1 MATTTTKR
9 MKPGN
14 NLRTNGMK
22 TSQVRSKRKVGQN
35 ENASTTLSSSTD
47 ENDNSWTAV
56 TSKNQKR
63 REKGL
68 EKRNEK
74 LVTGSRKI
82 VGGSL
87 RAATRTADVFIG
99 RVDNDVSEDEIKDYI
114 KTNFNVDIYAVR
126 KLNIRS
132 EIYAA
137 FKVNVKISD
146 RDKLFDAELWPEDII
161 VNKFYNR
168 YHRSFSRRGSNS

>member
-1 MATTTTKR
+1 M
-9 MKPGN
+9 
-14 NLRTNGMK
+14 
-22 TSQVRSKRKVGQN
+22 
-35 ENASTTLSSSTD
+35 
-47 ENDNSWTAV
+47 
-56 TSKNQKR
+56 
-63 REKGL
+63 
-68 EKRNEK
+68 
-74 LVTGSRKI
+74 TGSRKI

-87 RAATRTADVFIG
+87 RAATRTTDVFIG

-114 KTNFNVDIYAVR
+114 KANFNVDTYVVR

-146 RDKLFDAELWPEDII
+146 RDKLFEAELWPENII

-168 YHRSFSRRGSNS
+168 YHRNFSTGDSNLSSVV